1 MPRIDK
7 NYFTGEIIKRLI
19 RRTISYRKKNK
30 EIVGKMKKITLHYLL
45 LNKKIELYI
54 MLVNFTKLLN
64 V

>member
-1 MPRIDK
+1 MPQIYK